1 MARCGQISR
10 SAANFSSLPRQMT
23 GGMPK
28 SVWAFMLPD
37 VTSEESSAGY
47 QNPVNGAPTA
57 AFELDSLWD
66 MVMDME
72 ETD

>member
-10 SAANFSSLPRQMT
+10 SAANFPSLPRQMT

-28 SVWAFMLPD
+28 SVWVFMLPE
-37 VTSEESSAGY
+37 VSFEESSAGY
-47 QNPVNGAPTA
+47 QNPVSGAPTA
-57 AFELDSLWD
+57 AFELDSLWY

>member
-1 MARCGQISR
+1 
-10 SAANFSSLPRQMT
+10 MT

-28 SVWAFMLPD
+28 SVWAFMLLD

-57 AFELDSLWD
+57 AFELASLWD
-66 MVMDME
+66 MVMDMRKQTNGCTATGQE
-72 ETD
+72 RL

>member
-1 MARCGQISR
+1 
-10 SAANFSSLPRQMT
+10 MT

-37 VTSEESSAGY
+37 VTSEESSARY

-57 AFELDSLWD
+57 AFELASLWD
-66 MVMDME
+66 MVVDME

>member
-1 MARCGQISR
+1 
-10 SAANFSSLPRQMT
+10 MT

-28 SVWAFMLPD
+28 SVWAFMLLD

-57 AFELDSLWD
+57 AFELASLWD